1 MSNRDPFGFQFWLKW
16 ILWFSGSLL
25 LAALFWIA
33 VLTGLFGKIQGTEL
47 TLAWAI
53 SVFGSWFL
61 LVIPF
66 MRKKEQIWKRIN
78 QDQEKA
84 IDAWL
89 TAMGIFI
96 GLLIVSIL
104 GWTGVYRRTILFSEG
119 LSKEWAKAVF
129 STWLFL
135 LLPFLVWMYKRT
147 DQIYKEA
154 VKRQKAQG
162 PVFRTAFIEKSK
174 RLLPEAMVKKLK
186 TLPPT
191 MEKGQLVHLYLKSG
205 AQVPN
210 VFVLNFCEI
219 LGLYD
224 RAAFDFETNDIVD
237 AELAASLSVHEE
249 AKWLRLDG
257 RA

>member
-1 MSNRDPFGFQFWLKW
+1 MSRDPFGFKFWLKW
-16 ILWFSGSLL
+16 ILWFAGSLV
-25 LAALFWIA
+25 LAALFWTA
-33 VLTGLFGKIQGTEL
+33 VLTRAFGKIQGAEL
-47 TLAWAI
+47 TLGWAI
-53 SVFGSWFL
+53 AVFGSWFL

-66 MRKKEQIWKRIN
+66 MRKKEQIWKRVN

-96 GLLIVSIL
+96 GLLVASLL
-104 GWTGVYRRTILFSEG
+104 GWTWVYRKTIHLSEG
-119 LSKEWAKAVF
+119 LNRDWARGVF
-129 STWLFL
+129 SSWLFL
-135 LLPFLVWMYKRT
+135 LLPFLVWMYKKT

-154 VKRQKAQG
+154 VKRQNALG
-162 PVFRTAFIEKSK
+162 PAFRTAFIEKSK
-174 RLLPEAMVKKLK
+174 RLLPEEVVKKLK

-191 MEKGQLVHLYLKSG
+191 VEKGQLVHLYLKDG
-205 AQVPN
+205 AQIQN
-210 VFVLNFCEI
+210 VFVLNSCEI

-224 RAAFDFETNDIVD
+224 RTDFDFESKDIVD
-237 AELAASLSVHEE
+237 AEPAANLTVHEE